1 MSPVTCPG
9 YDKMR
14 CHSEPKGCSNPDP
27 LEQIKHKKKGRRF
40 HKRAP
45 PPPAP
50 LQAIDPAPIIAP
62 TDPAVAP
69 GASISDNI
77 DFIPTSF
84 SPTFPPAA
92 TTTTATTAMAA
103 KNTTLML
110 TSAALGSL
118 LLLVALLLFYVCMK
132 RRRHALSCRR
142 RIGQLQNGMPTSSS
156 SIFLDADEKGGKKSS
171 EKYYYN
177 QHQYHQYPE
186 QQQIDTTSSA
196 STLVAHPSNAHHR
209 TRSAPI
215 GFAFAK
221 GGLRRHSDTST
232 KSNLNNNATTMATVS
247 PTAVVGGYA
256 QMGRIGRDTLGGQ
269 FQQISLVAEE
279 AEEDDNVSHGG
290 NGYGYGFGGYGVS
303 SSSNSSRNRSKT
315 VAAPTPVV
323 SALHRSVSLST
334 HGHPLHGLG
343 SGSGS
348 GSVFNNAHYYNSR
361 SGVRHIDD
369 GEEVDERGIEEE
381 EDFPHDADHDA
392 LPLPTTSR
400 HHQLRFAEGEN
411 PHVPRHSHTSSQQQH
426 QLQSY
431 PYPQHIQ
438 QSNRYSVGLGYHQSH
453 RGSISSA
460 MEFDPSRFSTMSVM
474 FDAKRLFTSSR
485 PVSSSSVSAA
495 AATAAGDAIT
505 SSGHPHHPR
514 PPTTPDSDDS
524 DDSDDDTVSSSSSDG
539 GFDDLPPHQLSQH
552 FESHNP
558 YAVSN
563 TMTATGEKR
572 DCMNGDDD
580 GSESEGESGEAVVQ
594 ELGVR
599 RHHGYPVYGQT
610 ISPLSHPPM
619 PPQIN
624 PEWPSQDTTHQ

>member
-1 MSPVTCPG
+1 
-9 YDKMR
+9 
-14 CHSEPKGCSNPDP
+14 
-27 LEQIKHKKKGRRF
+27 
-40 HKRAP
+40 
-45 PPPAP
+45 
-50 LQAIDPAPIIAP
+50 
-62 TDPAVAP
+62 
-69 GASISDNI
+69 
-77 DFIPTSF
+77 
-84 SPTFPPAA
+84 
-92 TTTTATTAMAA
+92 
-103 KNTTLML
+103 
-110 TSAALGSL
+110 
-118 LLLVALLLFYVCMK
+118 MK

-142 RIGQLQNGMPTSSS
+142 RIGQLHDGMPTSSS
-156 SIFLDADEKGGKKSS
+156 SLFMDIDEKGGKKSS

-215 GFAFAK
+215 AFTFAK

-232 KSNLNNNATTMATVS
+232 KSSLNNNVTTMATVS
-247 PTAVVGGYA
+247 PTTVVGGYG
-256 QMGRIGRDTLGGQ
+256 QMGRIGRDTFGGQ

-279 AEEDDNVSHGG
+279 VEEDDNVSLERSFSTGQGG

-315 VAAPTPVV
+315 VAVPIPVV
-323 SALHRSVSLST
+323 STLHRSVSLST
-334 HGHPLHGLG
+334 HGHPLHGP
-343 SGSGS
+343 
-348 GSVFNNAHYYNSR
+348 GSVFNNADYYNSR
-361 SGVRHIDD
+361 SGAHHIDD
-369 GEEVDERGIEEE
+369 GEDDDEGRIEKEE
-381 EDFPHDADHDA
+381 GFPHDADHDA

-411 PHVPRHSHTSSQQQH
+411 PHVPRHSHTSSQHQH
-426 QLQSY
+426 LQQSY

-438 QSNRYSVGLGYHQSH
+438 PSNRYSVGLGYHSH

-460 MEFDPSRFSTMSVM
+460 MEFDPSRFSTTSVM

-495 AATAAGDAIT
+495 AAAAVGGTIAF
-505 SSGHPHHPR
+505 SGHLHHPH
-514 PPTTPDSDDS
+514 PPTEPDS

-563 TMTATGEKR
+563 TMTATEDKR
-572 DCMNGDDD
+572 DCINGDDD
-580 GSESEGESGEAVVQ
+580 GSESEGESDEAVVQ
-594 ELGVR
+594 ELGFR
-599 RHHGYPVYGQT
+599 RQHGYPVYGQT

-619 PPQIN
+619 PSQIS
-624 PEWPSQDTTHQ
+624 PE